1 MIDSSYISKTHIL
14 YLQTYSNPDNKLTK
28 TISNL
33 GFKVFD
39 HNDIC
44 VYMTHYRQIEKHDTL
59 HVSQLQQPDIIRE
72 QTPV

>member
-1 MIDSSYISKTHIL
+1 M
-14 YLQTYSNPDNKLTK
+14 K

-44 VYMTHYRQIEKHDTL
+44 VYMMRYGQIEKHDTL
-59 HVSQLQQPDIIRE
+59 HVSQLQQPGIIRG

>member
-1 MIDSSYISKTHIL
+1 MIDNSYFSKTHIL
-14 YLQTYSNPDNKLTK
+14 YLQTYSNPDNKLMN
-28 TISNL
+28 TISNS

-44 VYMTHYRQIEKHDTL
+44 VYMTRYGQIEKHDTV
-59 HVSQLQQPDIIRE
+59 HVSQLQQHDIIRG